1 MVLAV
6 VVVGAVW
13 AYFRYLR
20 DPIPEETGV
29 TWDRLENGFYVD
41 DFYGT
46 TIVLPGKKVAEVA
59 AFDVDTKV
67 IDGAVN
73 GIGRGVKGASE
84 RLRPLQN
91 GLVRSYA
98 AWILL
103 GAVGL
108 LIWLLARGAF

>member
-1 MVLAV
+1 MEIDATGLGVCSGSKLIDSIPTFKA
-6 VVVGAVW
+6 
-13 AYFRYLR
+13 R
-20 DPIPEETGV
+20 DDGGLSE
-29 TWDRLENGFYVD
+29 
-41 DFYGT
+41 
-46 TIVLPGKKVAEVA
+46 AEVA

-73 GIGRGVKGASE
+73 GVGRGVKGASE

-98 AWILL
+98 AGILL

-108 LIWLLARGAF
+108 LVWLLARGAF